1 MRSTG
6 ALLSMVSVCW
16 KPAKKTVPG
25 LVKNEM
31 SIVNKEL
38 EYPYLARYVGRVS
51 GKRMESLS
59 DVKATIAKHERTIE
73 RELEKTYSY

>member
-1 MRSTG
+1 
-6 ALLSMVSVCW
+6 
-16 KPAKKTVPG
+16 
-25 LVKNEM
+25 M

-73 RELEKTYSY
+73 RELEKLTLISASKK